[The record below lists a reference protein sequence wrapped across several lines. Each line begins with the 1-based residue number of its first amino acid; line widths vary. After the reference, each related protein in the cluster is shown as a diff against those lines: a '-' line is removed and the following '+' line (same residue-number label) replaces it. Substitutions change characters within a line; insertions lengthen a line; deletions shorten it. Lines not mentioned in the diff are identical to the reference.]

1 MSAAHPSRYTMSGP
15 CLDSSPPPSG
25 QLLGDLAPPVETLFE
40 IVALLLSPLPKG
52 AWLTRAE

>member
-1 MSAAHPSRYTMSGP
+1 MSGP

-25 QLLGDLAPPVETLFE
+25 QLLGDLAPPVETLFG